1 MILLNKSELIKLFD
15 AAAAAISNSAERA
28 LPDLATQ
35 IQWTTLFGTAPA
47 SCTIQI
53 QTSLDGTNWT
63 TADSSTSVTG
73 ETRVFN
79 SSALFVLA
87 RINAITGGAEVT
99 VQLISK
105 PVYFAFPFNQSLDT
119 SDSPTLVGLTL
130 TDMLILGSYLQGTEI
145 VAPAAPA
152 ANGFRIFAED
162 NGSGKTRL
170 MVLFASGAAQQ
181 IAIQP

>member
-15 AAAAAISNSAERA
+15 AAAAAISNSVERA

-35 IQWTTLFGTAPA
+35 IQ
-47 SCTIQI
+47 
-53 QTSLDGTNWT
+53 WT

-79 SSALFVLA
+79 SSALFVRA